1 MEKKVKRMLIES
13 KGDDDS
19 AGEKDTKVIGK
30 AEEMDGPSKNIGKKG
45 QEKAKIYN
53 ERKVMQGK
61 RIMKEKKDQ
70 GIDKIG
76 HRKAEMERKEIDKV
90 GRTAEEK
97 EQRARGDKGHIK
109 ELKDRKRKDTEK
121 RKKKKEQGR
130 GEERTQKRGK
140 ERKSKERG

>member
-53 ERKVMQGK
+53 ERK
-61 RIMKEKKDQ
+61 
-70 GIDKIG
+70 GI
-76 HRKAEMERKEIDKV
+76 HYL
-90 GRTAEEK
+90 
-97 EQRARGDKGHIK
+97 
-109 ELKDRKRKDTEK
+109 LKPSALIYK
-121 RKKKKEQGR
+121 
-130 GEERTQKRGK
+130 
-140 ERKSKERG
+140 